1 MMDLRERKT
10 KRAIK
15 DAFLQMRAKKPL
27 EKMTIKELSE
37 LAEISKATFYLHY
50 KDIYDLS
57 DQLQNEVVQDI
68 MGAVSHD
75 EAALVDMEQMA
86 KKLYVAFCSH
96 RHLTDILFSGNQ
108 ASALPGSI
116 EQGIKDC
123 IFRIRPELKE
133 DAVFNVLLSYQIQ
146 GGFYAYMEN
155 RRLLGDESIL
165 YILDELSRQL
175 KEFQITRRSF
185 DKIPPSL
192 QERS

>member
-1 MMDLRERKT
+1 MDLRERKT

-15 DAFLQMRAKKPL
+15 DAFLQLRAKKPL
-27 EKMTIKELSE
+27 ERITIKDLSD

-57 DQLQNEVVQDI
+57 EQLQSEVVQEI
-68 MGAVSHD
+68 MGAVSQD
-75 EAALVDMEQMA
+75 EAALVDMEQTA

-96 RHLTDILFSGNQ
+96 QHLIDILFSGNQ

-116 EQGIKDC
+116 EEGIKNS
-123 IFRIRPELKE
+123 IYRIKPEAKE

-155 RRLLGDESIL
+155 RKLLGDERIL
-165 YILDELSRQL
+165 SILDELSGLL
-175 KEFQITRRSF
+175 KEFQT
-185 DKIPPSL
+185 KAGKA
-192 QERS
+192 